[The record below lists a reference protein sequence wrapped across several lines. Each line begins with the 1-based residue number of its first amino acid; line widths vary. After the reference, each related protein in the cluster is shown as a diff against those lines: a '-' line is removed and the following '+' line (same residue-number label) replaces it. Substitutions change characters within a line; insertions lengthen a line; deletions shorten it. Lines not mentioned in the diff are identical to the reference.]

1 MKDCKDNSNN
11 TCGCEC
17 EKYSKQLEQGKRVLL
32 AEGQAILSAAE
43 RICQDVAFAKA
54 AELIHDCKGT
64 VVLTG
69 VGKAGIIAQKISA
82 TLASTGTLSIFL
94 HPVEALHGD
103 LGRLQRADVVIALS
117 NSGSSE
123 EIVRLLDHIKRRGSK
138 LIAITAANES
148 PLGNHADVAISY
160 GNFDEACPLGLAP
173 SVSTTVMLA
182 VGDALAITVMEMR
195 NFKPEEYATY
205 HPGGALGRQ
214 FLKVE
219 EVMTS
224 RKGEHLSLARDNLT
238 VGEALGA
245 AEKGGRRTGA
255 MLLVDENG
263 NLTGILTDADLR
275 RAFVENSDGNIQS
288 VPISDL
294 MTKAPKS
301 IKLGDLA
308 SEAEAIFNQYRIDE
322 LPVVDDSGKPVGVLD
337 VQDLLGVKT
346 LKD

>member
-1 MKDCKDNSNN
+1 VKNCK
-11 TCGCEC
+11 
-17 EKYSKQLEQGKRVLL
+17 KYTEQLEQGKRVLL
-32 AEGQAILSAAE
+32 AEGNAIVSVAE
-43 RICQDVAFAKA
+43 RIGEQDAFAKA
-54 AELIHDCKGT
+54 AELIHGCEGK

-103 LGRLQRADVVIALS
+103 LGRLQRQDVVVALS

-123 EIVRLLDHIKRRGSK
+123 EIIRLLDHIKRRGSK
-138 LIAITAANES
+138 LIAITATDDS
-148 PLGNHADVAISY
+148 PLGNHADITISY
-160 GNFDEACPLGLAP
+160 GTFDEACPLGLAP

-182 VGDALAITVMEMR
+182 VGDALAITIMEMR

-224 RKGEHLSLARDNLT
+224 RSGERLGLARDNLT
-238 VGEALGA
+238 VGEALA
-245 AEKGGRRTGA
+245 VADKVGRRTGA

-263 NLTGILTDADLR
+263 ILTGLLTDADLR
-275 RAFVENSDGNIQS
+275 RTFVERKDENIQAIP
-288 VPISDL
+288 VSDL
-294 MTKAPKS
+294 MTKNPKS

-322 LPVVDDSGKPVGVLD
+322 LPVVDDTGKPVGVLD